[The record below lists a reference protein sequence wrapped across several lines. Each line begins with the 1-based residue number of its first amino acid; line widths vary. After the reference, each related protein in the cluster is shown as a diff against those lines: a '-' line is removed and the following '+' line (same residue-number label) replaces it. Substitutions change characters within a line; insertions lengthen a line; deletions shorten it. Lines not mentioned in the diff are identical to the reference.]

1 MFVNKM
7 FLFCH
12 KDDLNLIPV
21 CISCCILFPVFL
33 DHHGHNYLLLYVV
46 AAFLFSKVI
55 SFTKK
60 GDSLLVTSWL
70 KLLCLTSGLAFACC
84 GLGHIITDYESN
96 EEATYHLFPTI
107 PWLMPVTIPIF
118 LSVLIALGLQ
128 PSCFLEST
136 LFIFFTSLVFI
147 FTILGVYK
155 LTTIEDE
162 IVITIKLNRIQ
173 DIPSGII
180 FFLQLFIA
188 QSYRKISHI
197 GMSLSWC
204 LFLLSVIG
212 ILTALNEKHKCDG
225 IISCL
230 KTLGSWTEPIT
241 LALTISSLG
250 LCLPDLFVIVQNY
263 INKTPYLKKMLT
275 ITKARSSVSILIGVM
290 CAEMVYLCSISTL
303 IMISGSSI
311 VLVSTIEQLII
322 LLNIPIID
330 AKPMDSLYESAIK
343 ENVGYEDSENDDSSS
358 GLSDSESTCSDI
370 SLIVAEYKAKIKIM
384 GGDTNSTES
393 KRKRMLFIYQG
404 LVGMITVLG
413 FFLAYS
419 IQYLQLV
426 MAIITTLGLVI
437 FFILQQWV
445 ISRANIFDNVQRS
458 EPKVIL
464 SYLVGIILLGGIPK
478 TVWFYI
484 AIWSAKGAII
494 YVIQKNRNLFYEPI
508 QVKHILSIKQSPPV
522 FQTTC
527 DSSVQRKNLLNIM

>member
-330 AKPMDSLYESAIK
+330 AKPM
-343 ENVGYEDSENDDSSS
+343 
-358 GLSDSESTCSDI
+358 
-370 SLIVAEYKAKIKIM
+370 
-384 GGDTNSTES
+384 
-393 KRKRMLFIYQG
+393 
-404 LVGMITVLG
+404 
-413 FFLAYS
+413 
-419 IQYLQLV
+419 
-426 MAIITTLGLVI
+426 GLVI